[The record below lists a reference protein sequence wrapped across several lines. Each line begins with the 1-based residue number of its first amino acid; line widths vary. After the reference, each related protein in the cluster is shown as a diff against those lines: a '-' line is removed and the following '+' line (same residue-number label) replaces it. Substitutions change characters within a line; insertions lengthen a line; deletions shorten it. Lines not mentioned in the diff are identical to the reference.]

1 MEFGMNKALEIAKK
15 LEREATRQPQQLPFW
30 PDKRRGLPNPIA
42 RCALFT
48 AGREEAERRQ
58 MDYELISG
66 TDPAMVHWTG
76 KELFQSDLD
85 VFLQVLHEGRHY
97 SLGEPFPVTGK
108 MILSALGKESRGM
121 NNYIRLRETVRRLAE
136 GTIWI
141 TKADGLSGFNG
152 HLLAKSNWAKQN
164 EEDRHMK
171 WMFKLDEDIAPMFA
185 DDMYSRIDWD
195 QRLQLNALA
204 KWLHA
209 FYHTH
214 KVPNPMPAQRIQEL
228 CGSKISTM
236 YHFRSKLKPALDELV
251 AVKFLRSWHLDESD
265 NVYTTRS
272 NYGQS
277 IDMEQTT
284 LDLPIGEIP

>member
-1 MEFGMNKALEIAKK
+1 MSKALELAKR
-15 LEREATRQPQQLPFW
+15 LERKATGQATQLPIW
-30 PDKRRGLPNPIA
+30 PERRRGMPNSMA

-48 AGREEAERRQ
+48 AGREDAERRH
-58 MDYELISG
+58 MEHELIPGS
-66 TDPAMVHWTG
+66 DPALVHWSG

-85 VFLQVLHEGRHY
+85 VFLQVLHYGRQY
-97 SLGEPFPVTGK
+97 KLGDPFPVTGK
-108 MILSALGKESRGM
+108 LILSELGKTSDGM
-121 NNYIRLRETVRRLAE
+121 KNYNRLRDTIHRLTE

-141 TKADGLSGFNG
+141 TRPDKLSGFSG
-152 HLLAKSNWAKQN
+152 RLLAKSAWEKEN

-171 WMFKLDEDIAPMFA
+171 WMFKLDEDIAPLFA
-185 DDMYSRIDWD
+185 EDMYSRIDWD
-195 QRLQLNALA
+195 QRLQLKALA

-251 AVKFLRSWHLDESD
+251 AVKFLRSWHMDEKD

-272 NYGQS
+272 DYGQI
-277 IDMEQTT
+277 IDMEQTA